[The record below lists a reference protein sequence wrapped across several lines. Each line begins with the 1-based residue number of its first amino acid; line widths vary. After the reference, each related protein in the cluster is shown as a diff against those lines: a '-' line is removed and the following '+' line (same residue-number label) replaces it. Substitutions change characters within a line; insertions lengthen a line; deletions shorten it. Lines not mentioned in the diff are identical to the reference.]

1 MLHEHTFRAMNTG
14 VTAWL
19 WSESPLAPVRLAEV
33 ETLFALAE
41 AELSRFRP
49 ASGLSRLNARAGMGA
64 QAISPLLLG
73 VLSAALDAAAAS
85 DGIFDPTVLTAL
97 RQAGYDRSFELL
109 ASGNGKTA
117 AQDEKPGR
125 IGWQQARLDQARRT
139 AELPAG
145 LGIDLGGIAKGWVVD
160 RAADML
166 GSWGAALV
174 DAGGD
179 LRATAPP
186 GGEAWPV
193 AVQDPFDETKEL
205 LVIGLTQG
213 AIATSSIGKR
223 RWERHG
229 QTMHHLIDPRSG
241 RPSESDLHT
250 VTVLASTATE
260 AEIAAK
266 VALILGQHAGRHYL
280 DERGLAGVLIG
291 VNRKLELVGNLQT
304 VDTVS

>member
-1 MLHEHTFRAMNTG
+1 MNTD
-14 VTAWL
+14 VAVWL
-19 WSESPLAPVRLAEV
+19 WSDSVLAQVRLGEV
-33 ETLFALAE
+33 GTVFAQVE
-41 AELSRFRP
+41 SELSRCRP
-49 ASGLSRLNARAGMGA
+49 ASGLSRLNAMAGAGP
-64 QAISPLLLG
+64 QRISPLLQTVLG
-73 VLSAALDAAAAS
+73 DALDAADES
-85 DGIFDPTVLTAL
+85 GGIFDPTVLDSL
-97 RQAGYDRSFELL
+97 CRAGYDRSFELL
-109 ASGNGKTA
+109 STVDGNRYATHDRDLNRTGWRQVELDTSSGTA
-117 AQDEKPGR
+117 R
-125 IGWQQARLDQARRT
+125 
-139 AELPAG
+139 LPAG
-145 LGIDLGGIAKGWVVD
+145 LGLDLGGIAKGWAVD
-160 RAADML
+160 RAAEML

-229 QTMHHLIDPRSG
+229 QAMHHLIDPRSG
-241 RPSESDLHT
+241 RPSGSDLHT